1 MAIDESVLPPLS
13 EENPISERTNQV
25 LEAIRMRT
33 QAYNETLNKLLDAN
47 MGKFDCMSLAYGFMR
62 AVRRENNLDKK
73 TLINIYT
80 LHLIWAIHQA
90 NITRVTS
97 DYQIIKHI

>member
-1 MAIDESVLPPLS
+1 MVIEEPVLSPPSGKNL
-13 EENPISERTNQV
+13 ILERTNQV
-25 LEAIRMRT
+25 LEVIRLRT

-73 TLINIYT
+73 T
-80 LHLIWAIHQA
+80 
-90 NITRVTS
+90 
-97 DYQIIKHI
+97 HIDISYIS